1 MPMSCE
7 FLADAT
13 ERLVTAMRALGVSQE
28 VAGMVAA
35 EWSEGVARD
44 WGGERPY
51 IGKQSG
57 QAAREMSRRDMAL
70 LADWHAGER
79 VPILARRYKIS
90 ARWVR
95 QIILRGTPLP

>member
-1 MPMSCE
+1 MSCE

-13 ERLVTAMRALGVSQE
+13 ERLVASMRALGISQE

-35 EWSEGVARD
+35 EWGEGIARD

-57 QAAREMSRRDMAL
+57 EAAREMSRRDRAL
-70 LADWHAGER
+70 LADWRAGER
-79 VPILARRYKIS
+79 VPVLARRYQIS
-90 ARWVR
+90 TRWVR
-95 QIILRGTPLP
+95 EIILRGTALP

>member
-1 MPMSCE
+1 MSSE

-13 ERLVTAMRALGVSQE
+13 ERLVIAMRALGVSQE

-35 EWSEGVARD
+35 EWGASIVRD

-51 IGKQSG
+51 IGKTAG
-57 QAAREMSRRDMAL
+57 QASREMSRRDAAL
-70 LADWHAGER
+70 LADWRRGER
-79 VPILARRYKIS
+79 VPMLARRYQIS

-95 QIILRGTPLP
+95 QIILRGTALP